1 MILFESYSFGV
12 ALLQLLI
19 SVLGD
24 GSETFTII
32 L

>member
-19 SVLGD
+19 FALGD